1 VIPDPVT
8 SDRRAAA
15 ARNPSLLVVDGAL
28 RFALFPIPVITL
40 FWTEHIGMSLAD
52 VMLLQSIFGAT
63 AVLLEFPSG
72 YVADRLGHRRSLL
85 VGAVFWSAG
94 WIAYAIG
101 STFGGM
107 VLAEMLLGTGLAFT
121 SGADSA
127 LLYTSLVSMG
137 RASEYRAWEGRV
149 RAAAQVS
156 EAVSSGIGGWLYTI
170 APRLPFWVGVPFAA
184 ARVGTVAAMR
194 ELPVTPLPRRVA
206 HLAHAWHIVRHALVD
221 HPRLRSAMVL
231 SVALGMST
239 FPAVWLI
246 QPWMRGQGIPPAWF
260 GPLWAAAHLWLAG
273 VSLVSARVAE
283 RVGLTWTLLGCALL
297 PGISYV
303 GLGVSTSAAGF
314 VFYLGFMV
322 VRGLQGP
329 LLAAVLQAD
338 APAGDRASVLSLNT
352 LLFRLTTVAALPPIG
367 ALADRVGVEAVL
379 VLLGAASAAVA
390 LGAWW
395 PFARA
400 HGAAPLG

>member
-1 VIPDPVT
+1 
-8 SDRRAAA
+8 
-15 ARNPSLLVVDGAL
+15 
-28 RFALFPIPVITL
+28 
-40 FWTEHIGMSLAD
+40 MSLAD
-52 VMLLQSIFGAT
+52 VMLLQAIFGAT
-63 AVLLEFPSG
+63 AVVLEFPSG

-85 VGAVFWSAG
+85 VGAAFWSAG
-94 WIAYAIG
+94 WTAYAIG
-101 STFGGM
+101 DTFGGM

-127 LLYTSLVSMG
+127 LLYTSLGSTG
-137 RASEYRAWEGRV
+137 RASRYRAWEGRV

-170 APRLPFWVGVPFAA
+170 APRVPFWVGVPFAV
-184 ARVGTVAAMR
+184 ARVPTVAAMR
-194 ELPVTPLPRRVA
+194 ELPMAPRPGRVA
-206 HLAHAWHIVRHALVD
+206 HLAHAWHIVRHALVE
-221 HPRLRSAMVL
+221 HPRLRSAMAL
-231 SVALGMST
+231 SVALGLST
-239 FPAVWLI
+239 YAAVWLI

-297 PGISYV
+297 PAISYV
-303 GLGVSTSAAGF
+303 GLGLSTSAAGF

-338 APAGDRASVLSLNT
+338 APAQDRASVLSLNT
-352 LLFRLTTVAALPPIG
+352 LLFRLTSVAVLPPIG

-379 VLLGAASAAVA
+379 VLLGAASAVVA

-400 HGAAPLG
+400 HGTAPLG